1 MTSGPEDNPEDTPE
15 DTPKNPNEALALR
28 VDIVSDVVCP
38 WCIIGYRQL
47 ERALAAEGLTAE
59 VHWHPFE
66 LNPSMGPEGQELRE
80 HVAEKYGSTPEESQA
95 ARQRLSELGQSL
107 DFPMD
112 YFEGMRIWNTFAAHQ
127 LLHWAGELGKGSEL
141 KRALFE
147 SYFQRREKVD
157 DRAVLIAAVERAG
170 LDGGE
175 AAQVL
180 EDERYAKAVRDV
192 EQFWI
197 ERGIQGVPAMVFQGR
212 YLLSGAQGEERY
224 AAFLQ
229 QLREG
234 VPA

>member
-1 MTSGPEDNPEDTPE
+1 MTSNTAGT
-15 DTPKNPNEALALR
+15 NEALALR

-47 ERALAAEGLTAE
+47 ERALEAAGLHAE

-66 LNPSMGPEGQELRE
+66 LNPAMGPEGQELRE
-80 HVAEKYGSTPEESQA
+80 HVAEKYGSTPQESQA
-95 ARQRLSELGQSL
+95 ARDRLSELGASL

-112 YFEGMRIWNTFAAHQ
+112 YFDGMRIWNTFAAHQ
-127 LLHWAGELGKGSEL
+127 LLHWAGEQGRGTAL
-141 KRALFE
+141 KLALFE
-147 SYFQRREKVD
+147 SYFQRRETVD
-157 DRAVLIAAVERAG
+157 DHAVLIAAAQRAG
-170 LDGGE
+170 LDGDV

-180 EDERYAKAVRDV
+180 EDGRYAKAVRDV
-192 EQFWI
+192 ESFWT

-229 QLREG
+229 QLGES
-234 VPA
+234 VPV

>member
-1 MTSGPEDNPEDTPE
+1 MTNSPADS
-15 DTPKNPNEALALR
+15 NEGLVLR

-47 ERALAAEGLTAE
+47 ARALEAGGLTAE

-66 LNPSMGPEGQELRE
+66 LNPAMGPEGQELKE
-80 HVAEKYGSTPEESQA
+80 HVAEKYGSTPEQSQA
-95 ARQRLSELGQSL
+95 ARARLTELGASL

-127 LLHWAGELGKGSEL
+127 LLHWAGELGKGTAL
-141 KRALFE
+141 KLALFE
-147 SYFQRREKVD
+147 SYFQKREKVD
-157 DRAVLIAAVERAG
+157 DPAVLIAAAERAG

-180 EDERYAKAVRDV
+180 EEERYATAVRDL
-192 EQFWI
+192 EQFWG

-212 YLLSGAQGEERY
+212 YLLSGAQGEARY

-229 QLREG
+229 QLRES